1 MRRALACVLFIFLLA
16 PWAWE
21 SQTLSA
27 LEGQEKT
34 ISLPNDNAMSTLK
47 PGPGVETTRNNCSIC
62 HSTDYIVRQPGAD
75 VKRWRAEV
83 QKMITV
89 YGAPIGESDAQVIAE
104 YLASAY
110 GPAPAPN
117 GKKRASGKP

>member
-1 MRRALACVLFIFLLA
+1 MRHALACIAFTFLLA
-16 PWAWE
+16 PWARE

-27 LEGQEKT
+27 VEAQEKT
-34 ISLPNDNAMSTLK
+34 ITLPNDNAMATLK
-47 PGPGVETTRNNCSIC
+47 LGPGAEATRNNCSIC

-89 YGAPIGESDAQVIAE
+89 YGAPVSEPDAQAIAE
-104 YLASAY
+104 YLATAY
-110 GPAPAPN
+110 GPAPASN
-117 GKKRASGKP
+117 GKKRVRGKP